1 MFRFNSITF
10 NHKDDSQTY
19 NFSSHSFVY
28 GMNTVGKTAMTKVI
42 DFVLGSSENLHY
54 QGLDNIDSVE
64 AYLTNDATDLW
75 VKRTIEDKFYYKRT
89 KNSEYSEVSFETYK
103 NNICLII
110 TQETDSRFVTIY
122 RKVFEETPTYRS
134 FSFLNYIDEKNLGD
148 LSVVFTRANE
158 LKHQIRI
165 RNVMNFFFNFE
176 NIEQIYEKEIELEY
190 QESEY
195 NKLSKDYIEY
205 NRAVRQI
212 KKLFNELQLS
222 YKNSFDKDYK
232 TFLNFKDSYIRDSQQ
247 QSKDLVYLSKAS
259 YSLAEEIKIYS
270 FMKDQSKNMIDRKER
285 IKRLYNIIHSVIELN
300 PEYKEYTDRIEKTI
314 KEIDT
319 ENVILSLVDYQKSIK
334 NISEEKK
341 KIDEQISFIKG
352 KTNKLVYEEAM
363 KKVGLLEHLFTTINQ
378 SVDTERIKDLEKN
391 ITTIKTDIK
400 NLKASFNKK
409 NISSFNDNLTKLY
422 LNSNLDI
429 KHLNEDIQTENF
441 SLEYDPFKLCL
452 FATKKENDHIEKFLP
467 GSMARQTHLQILVY
481 LCLLNYLIEN
491 FKNFPVLP
499 ILIIDSA
506 NQPMGIDSFNK
517 VYPTIINK
525 AEEIGV
531 QTIFLSKDKIDN
543 VSDEDIIDIS
553 NGLNKFHKN
562 K

>member
-10 NHKDDSQTY
+10 NHKDDNQTY

-64 AYLTNDATDLW
+64 AYLTNDTTDLW
-75 VKRTIEDKFYYKRT
+75 VKRTITDKFYYKRT
-89 KNSEYSEVSFETYK
+89 ENSEYSEVSFETYK

-176 NIEQIYEKEIELEY
+176 NIEQIYEKEIELEN

-232 TFLNFKDSYIRDSQQ
+232 TFLDFKDNYIRDSKQ

-285 IKRLYNIIHSVIELN
+285 IKRLYNIVDSVIDLN
-300 PEYKEYTDRIEKTI
+300 PEYKEYTDKIEKII

-452 FATKKENDHIEKFLP
+452 FATRKEGDHIEKFLP

-491 FKNFPVLP
+491 FENFPVLP

-531 QTIFLSKDKIDN
+531 QTIFLSKDKINN